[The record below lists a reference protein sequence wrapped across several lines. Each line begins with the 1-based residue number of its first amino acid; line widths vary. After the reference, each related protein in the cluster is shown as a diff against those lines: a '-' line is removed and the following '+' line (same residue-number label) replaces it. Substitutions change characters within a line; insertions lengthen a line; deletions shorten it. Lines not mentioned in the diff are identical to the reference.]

1 MPHRGRCHTFRALPD
16 CESAVM
22 AATAHP
28 LAGQSCTEPPR
39 PQTTRA
45 LHVEMSFLQSPTHEL
60 IIAAVAGGAL
70 ATAAIYL
77 LAGGPKKAHPA
88 LTAAPTDYTDF
99 NEGTATALAVARLR
113 GCKASCAPSWAARR

>member
-1 MPHRGRCHTFRALPD
+1 
-16 CESAVM
+16 
-22 AATAHP
+22 
-28 LAGQSCTEPPR
+28 
-39 PQTTRA
+39 
-45 LHVEMSFLQSPTHEL
+45 MSFLQSPTHEL

-99 NEGTATALAVARLR
+99 NERTATALAVARLR
-113 GCKASCAPSWAARR
+113 GCKDERLKTCLASIMKHLHDCVREIEPTEHEAPLGQRKHALLVSSLVTFE